1 MNPSKLRFSI
11 EESVWLKKGQEVA
24 EVLSMA
30 MEPEIQ
36 VTEENG
42 QVCVKGALKLHGE
55 YRPCVLDEG
64 GSLNLETGSLREQ
77 VSYRSLTQLKMNDEG
92 IAELDHR
99 FPVDITIPSSRVP
112 RLEEV
117 FILVDAFDYELPNP
131 TCLELTASVSISGI
145 LDSNEEAGEREEEE
159 FSEQPVEETFE
170 SFTSNDEEEAFE
182 SFTSNDEEEA
192 FESFTSN
199 DEEEAVEAFEI
210 PAFEARY
217 ENEQPEEQE
226 EETPRDA
233 EEEIFAPFSFESKK
247 HFEMPVPDQP
257 EVDDFLEPAIYYN
270 RQDDDYSSLAEEPAM
285 KTEEEQGEEAEE
297 ETAFP
302 ALKSISYYTPS
313 YTPPVPPVPA
323 FQQEET
329 VTVEDSWADT
339 DSHDYAQIEE
349 QRPDTD
355 SHDYA
360 QIEEQRPDTDSHDYA
375 QIEEQRPETYSPFSY
390 AQTEDVVTGENAE
403 HVYEEEPEEAEH
415 TAPSRKEE
423 NALYLT
429 KMLSG
434 NEEKFSKVKMYII
447 QRGESLDSICERYDV
462 SIHSLLRV
470 NRINQEEVNEGQ
482 IIYIPF
488 SHSR

>member
-117 FILVDAFDYELPNP
+117 FVLVDAFDYELPNP

-145 LDSNEEAGEREEEE
+145 LDSNEGEREEEE
-159 FSEQPVEETFE
+159 YSEQPLEEAFE
-170 SFTSNDEEEAFE
+170 SFTSNNEEEAFE
-182 SFTSNDEEEA
+182 SFTSNDQEEAFESFTSNDQEEA

-210 PAFEARY
+210 PVFEARY
-217 ENEQPEEQE
+217 ENQQPEAQE
-226 EETPRDA
+226 EEKPRDG

-247 HFEMPVPDQP
+247 HFVMPVPDQA
-257 EVDDFLEPAIYYN
+257 EEDDFSEPAIYYN
-270 RQDDDYSSLAEEPAM
+270 RQNDEYSPLEEEPALN
-285 KTEEEQGEEAEE
+285 TEEEQGEEEEE

-313 YTPPVPPVPA
+313 YIPPVPPVPA
-323 FQQEET
+323 FQQEEIDP
-329 VTVEDSWADT
+329 VEDSFAET
-339 DSHDYAQIEE
+339 DSHDHAQMEE
-349 QRPDTD
+349 HRPD
-355 SHDYA
+355 
-360 QIEEQRPDTDSHDYA
+360 
-375 QIEEQRPETYSPFSY
+375 TYSPFAY
-390 AQTEDVVTGENAE
+390 AQTEDVVTGEAAE
-403 HVYEEEPEEAEH
+403 QVYEEEPEPEEVEH
-415 TAPSRKEE
+415 TTPSRKEE

-482 IIYIPF
+482 IIYIPV

>member
-55 YRPCVLDEG
+55 YRPCALDEG

-92 IAELDHR
+92 FAELDHR

-117 FILVDAFDYELPNP
+117 FVLVDAFDYELPNP

-145 LDSNEEAGEREEEE
+145 LDSNENEGAVEREEEE
-159 FSEQPVEETFE
+159 FSAQPDDEIVE
-170 SFTSNDEEEAFE
+170 SMDSYNEEEP
-182 SFTSNDEEEA
+182 
-192 FESFTSN
+192 
-199 DEEEAVEAFEI
+199 VEAFQI
-210 PAFEARY
+210 PVFEARY
-217 ENEQPEEQE
+217 ETGEQEPEVQE
-226 EETPRDA
+226 EETPRDTD
-233 EEEIFAPFSFESKK
+233 EEIFAPFSFESKK
-247 HFEMPVPDQP
+247 HFELPVPEQP
-257 EVDDFLEPAIYYN
+257 AEDDFSEPAIHYN
-270 RQDDDYSSLAEEPAM
+270 RQDDEYSPLAAEPAM
-285 KTEEEQGEEAEE
+285 DAEEELDEEAAEE

-313 YTPPVPPVPA
+313 YTPPVPPIPA
-323 FQQEET
+323 FQQEK
-329 VTVEDSWADT
+329 ADEQE
-339 DSHDYAQIEE
+339 HAQM
-349 QRPDTD
+349 
-355 SHDYA
+355 
-360 QIEEQRPDTDSHDYA
+360 
-375 QIEEQRPETYSPFSY
+375 EEQRPETYSPFSY
-390 AQTEDVVTGENAE
+390 AQSEDHVSEAAE
-403 HVYEEEPEEAEH
+403 DDVYEEEPAEMQH

-447 QRGESLDSICERYDV
+447 QRGESLDSICERYDI

-482 IIYIPF
+482 IIYIPV

>member
-117 FILVDAFDYELPNP
+117 FVLVDAFDYELPNP

-145 LDSNEEAGEREEEE
+145 LDSNEGEREEEE
-159 FSEQPVEETFE
+159 YSEQPV
-170 SFTSNDEEEAFE
+170 EEAFE
-182 SFTSNDEEEA
+182 SFTSNNEE
-192 FESFTSN
+192 
-199 DEEEAVEAFEI
+199 DAVEAFEI
-210 PAFEARY
+210 PVFEARY
-217 ENEQPEEQE
+217 ENDQPEAQEQE
-226 EETPRDA
+226 KRRDG

-247 HFEMPVPDQP
+247 HFEMPVPDQA
-257 EVDDFLEPAIYYN
+257 EEDDFSEPAIYYN
-270 RQDDDYSSLAEEPAM
+270 RQDDEYSPLEEEPAM
-285 KTEEEQGEEAEE
+285 NMEEEQGEEEEE

-323 FQQEET
+323 FLQEET
-329 VTVEDSWADT
+329 DPVEDSFAET
-339 DSHDYAQIEE
+339 DSHDHEQMEE
-349 QRPDTD
+349 QRPDT
-355 SHDYA
+355 
-360 QIEEQRPDTDSHDYA
+360 
-375 QIEEQRPETYSPFSY
+375 YSPFAY
-390 AQTEDVVTGENAE
+390 AQTEDVVTGETAE
-403 HVYEEEPEEAEH
+403 QVYEEEPEEVEH
-415 TAPSRKEE
+415 TTPSRKEE

-482 IIYIPF
+482 IIYIPV